1 MISNNKI
8 INIINVYNNFI
19 INKLIRNSLI
29 WILRNVNRDILKNIE
44 FK

>member
-1 MISNNKI
+1 MIFNNKI

-19 INKLIRNSLI
+19 INKLISNSLI
-29 WILRNVNRDILKNIE
+29 RILRNVNRDILKNIE

>member
-1 MISNNKI
+1 MIFNNKI

-29 WILRNVNRDILKNIE
+29 RILRNVNRDILKNIE